1 MMDTGSF
8 KELIRM
14 DRTISMKDTVYEICS
29 KYPEAKDI
37 LARLGF
43 HDITKPG
50 LMNTAGRFMT
60 IPRGASMKGIELSK
74 VIQGL
79 SNAGFEITGA
89 GESSADAASFT
100 MPASGG
106 NRDSR
111 TALLKEYVAR
121 LSRGDSLEAVRAD
134 FVAHFQSVEAAE
146 IAAAE
151 QELISGGT
159 PVAEVQKLCDVHSAL
174 FHGATRE
181 EQIAN
186 AEKAVQ
192 ASSENMNRAEAAQEL
207 SRTEGHPVSI
217 FAAENQVISA
227 LINETRKSA
236 ASAASIDAIRGKLND
251 LRGITEHYAKK
262 GDLIYPLLKTRY
274 NVSGPADV
282 MWGVDDEI
290 RDEFKILSEA
300 EDTIPDFKER
310 LDRLLTRAEEMVYK
324 ENNILFPLCAENF
337 SEEDWMGIYYELSN
351 YDSPLLSRRPLW
363 KAAEEKRAKLES
375 ARVKLPAQTKDNLIP
390 LGGGHMSP
398 SQIEAVLNTIP
409 LELSFI
415 DDKDINRY
423 FNAGKKLFKRPA
435 NAVDREVYSCHPPKF
450 AAMARQVIGGLRS
463 GARDSVDVWMNKG
476 GGPVLVRYMAVRDS
490 SGRFLGTL
498 ECVQKMGFAKE
509 HFGESGKVPHSISYS

>member
-1 MMDTGSF
+1 
-8 KELIRM
+8 
-14 DRTISMKDTVYEICS
+14 
-29 KYPEAKDI
+29 
-37 LARLGF
+37 
-43 HDITKPG
+43 
-50 LMNTAGRFMT
+50 
-60 IPRGASMKGIELSK
+60 MKGIELSK

-79 SNAGFEITGA
+79 SNAGFKITGA
-89 GESSADAASFT
+89 GESSAGGAASSF
-100 MPASGG
+100 PAPAEDK
-106 NRDSR
+106 NSR

-146 IAAAE
+146 IAQAE
-151 QELISGGT
+151 QELIQGGT
-159 PVAEVQKLCDVHSAL
+159 PVADVQKLCDVHSAL

-192 ASSENMNRAEAAQEL
+192 ASSENINRAEAEPEL
-207 SRTEGHPVSI
+207 SKIDGHPVSV

-227 LINETRKSA
+227 LINKTRKA
-236 ASAASIDAIRGKLND
+236 AAGNAGMDAVQGKLNE
-251 LRGITEHYAKK
+251 LRGITEHYVKK

-274 NVSGPADV
+274 DISGPADV

-290 RDEFKILSEA
+290 RDELKILTEEGS
-300 EDTIPDFKER
+300 TLPDFKER
-310 LDRLLTRAEEMVYK
+310 LGRLLTRAEEMVYK

-337 SEEDWMGIYYELSN
+337 SEADWMGIYYELSN
-351 YDSPLLSRRPLW
+351 YDSPLRSQRPLW
-363 KAAEEKRAKLES
+363 NAAEEKRAKLES

-450 AAMARQVIGGLRS
+450 AAMARQVIGDLRS
-463 GARDSVDVWMNKG
+463 GARDSVDVWMNKD

-509 HFGESGKVPHSISYS
+509 HFGESGKAPHSISYS